1 MGHRPI
7 VAAGGGFDGAGG
19 KGLLPGEE
27 EGGEALDDLGLER
40 SEVVEFGGI
49 LCPVEEFE
57 ARAIGIHEKFPIAVA
72 DGEDGAAIRGVA
84 GDVEAPLPEERVAAE
99 SVGPEEDGGAVFAV
113 EVGGVG
119 DVREFGKGREEIGR
133 ADDRGG
139 DAGRGD
145 FAGPAGDERD
155 ADASVVEAAFATAQ
169 GARGAEGGVGSVA
182 DMDIFGAVVGGEEND
197 RVLGEVAPVEF
208 SEEAAELVVEIAE
221 GRKVGLMRAAL
232 GDGGGVGG
240 RSIQS

>member
-1 MGHRPI
+1 M
-7 VAAGGGFDGAGG
+7 
-19 KGLLPGEE
+19 PGEE
-27 EGGEALDDLGLER
+27 AGGDLALER

-49 LCPVEEFE
+49 LCHVEEFE
-57 ARAIGIHEKFPIAVA
+57 ARAIGIHKQLPSSVA
-72 DGEDGAAIRGVA
+72 DGEDGAAIADVA
-84 GDVEAPLPEERVAAE
+84 GDVEAPLPEERIAAGG
-99 SVGPEEDGGAVFAV
+99 VRPEEDGGAVFAV
-113 EVGGVG
+113 EIGGVG
-119 DVREFGKGREEIGR
+119 AVREFCESREEIGR

-169 GARGAEGGVGSVA
+169 GAGGAEGGVGGVA
-182 DMDIFGAVVGGEEND
+182 DMNIFGAVVGGEEND
-197 RVLGEVAPVEF
+197 CVLGEVAPVEF